1 MYWSKVIIASLVAS
15 PSFARQQRLG
25 GPALLD
31 HVEMVSEGTV
41 FDEQPLTQFSSRTL
55 VADQQDGVDADA
67 YDGQD
72 IDNNDDGVDEPE
84 SFTQVDEN
92 GFFDLAPHLD
102 PEFLSLL
109 TDEDRSGLFGY
120 IGDDAELEVARHLGQ
135 TTNRCGDKRM
145 FILAIV
151 ADRTNPGDNVF
162 KVFFNGRQVMK
173 KGPFN
178 NAVQVFAGMCVPAGE
193 LKVEATDYTG
203 DGMQDGS
210 YRVEIDGEIVA
221 SNPGTDSWDTIVHT
235 FDTSVSSTSSNTSSS
250 NNNPN
255 PADQTTSPPSRN
267 PTPAPN
273 AITGR
278 GTCFEPRTD
287 EEDDYLDEHNARRME
302 YHSFHGADYKPLQWS
317 NDLADSAAEY
327 AEDLLQYCCT
337 STLVHDKTNGGSFGE
352 NLASNCGSGSW
363 GQKPSADNILKRW
376 VDDEHDRPNYLNKR
390 HYTQALWR
398 GTERVGCG
406 VAEKDMG
413 NDRTCHM
420 QVCRYHKPG
429 NCGANQ
435 SNYLEMMLADSSGC
449 QGTPVDC

>member
-1 MYWSKVIIASLVAS
+1 
-15 PSFARQQRLG
+15 
-25 GPALLD
+25 
-31 HVEMVSEGTV
+31 
-41 FDEQPLTQFSSRTL
+41 
-55 VADQQDGVDADA
+55 
-67 YDGQD
+67 
-72 IDNNDDGVDEPE
+72 
-84 SFTQVDEN
+84 
-92 GFFDLAPHLD
+92 
-102 PEFLSLL
+102 
-109 TDEDRSGLFGY
+109 
-120 IGDDAELEVARHLGQ
+120 
-135 TTNRCGDKRM
+135 M

-210 YRVEIDGEIVA
+210 YSVEIDGEIVA

-287 EEDDYLDEHNARRME
+287 
-302 YHSFHGADYKPLQWS
+302 
-317 NDLADSAAEY
+317 
-327 AEDLLQYCCT
+327 
-337 STLVHDKTNGGSFGE
+337 
-352 NLASNCGSGSW
+352 
-363 GQKPSADNILKRW
+363 
-376 VDDEHDRPNYLNKR
+376 
-390 HYTQALWR
+390 
-398 GTERVGCG
+398 
-406 VAEKDMG
+406 
-413 NDRTCHM
+413 
-420 QVCRYHKPG
+420 
-429 NCGANQ
+429 
-435 SNYLEMMLADSSGC
+435 
-449 QGTPVDC
+449 